1 MKRAWLSI
9 AFSILSLPSANTFPA
24 GVSEQPL
31 LRTNPFIQPNL
42 MAGPGEQAGAA
53 SKESDPADMVLRGT
67 LMAGSD
73 PMANISGVILEVGDE
88 VNGHRLVSVGEWE
101 VILEKDGVR
110 KMLTVDNE

>member
-1 MKRAWLSI
+1 
-9 AFSILSLPSANTFPA
+9 
-24 GVSEQPL
+24 
-31 LRTNPFIQPNL
+31 
-42 MAGPGEQAGAA
+42 
-53 SKESDPADMVLRGT
+53 
-67 LMAGSD
+67 MAGSD